1 MSAREVAIEFLRCFC
16 GGDIEGLAPL
26 LASDLKFKGPF
37 HQFSSSE
44 SYLTCLRSDPPEKC
58 SFRVISVTE
67 GGDSVSVF
75 YDYEKGDE
83 TITIAQLF
91 RIDNQ
96 RIRGFTM
103 LGALKPIIDRTFPL
117 DAIADAH
124 RYMESNRQQGKIV
137 VTVP

>member
-1 MSAREVAIEFLRCFC
+1 MSAREVAMEFLRCFC
-16 GGDIEGLAPL
+16 AGDIEGLAPL
-26 LASDLKFKGPF
+26 LASDLEFKGPF

-44 SYLTCLRSDPPEKC
+44 SYLACLRSDPPEKC

-75 YDYEKGDE
+75 YDYEKADE

-96 RIRGFTM
+96 GIRELHVVFDGR
-103 LGALKPIIDRTFPL
+103 GVVGVP
-117 DAIADAH
+117 
-124 RYMESNRQQGKIV
+124 SN
-137 VTVP
+137 